1 MPNDTTANSLAD
13 DLTAVLAQADA
24 LLAHAQSAGPQAAQQ
39 IQAQVEEK
47 LAQARTQ
54 LQSLEGEAGEKARA
68 LKQATEA
75 YVQTNPWQSI
85 GIAAAVGFVLGVLVS
100 RR

>member
-1 MPNDTTANSLAD
+1 MPMDSLAD
-13 DLTAVLAQADA
+13 DLSAVLAQADA
-24 LLAHAQSAGPQAAQQ
+24 LLQRAQTEGSEGAKH

-47 LAQARTQ
+47 LAQARAQ
-54 LQSLEGEAGEKARA
+54 LHSLEGEATEKARA
-68 LKQATEA
+68 MKQATEA

>member
-1 MPNDTTANSLAD
+1 MPMDQLAD
-13 DLTAVLAQADA
+13 DLSAVLAQADA
-24 LLAHAQSAGPQAAQQ
+24 LLARAQTEGPEAARQ

-47 LAQARTQ
+47 LTQAKAQ
-54 LQSLEGEAGEKARA
+54 LSSLEGEAAEKARA
-68 LKQATEA
+68 MKHATEA

-85 GIAAAVGFVLGVLVS
+85 GIAAAVGFVLGALVS

>member
-1 MPNDTTANSLAD
+1 MTMDSLAD
-13 DLTAVLAQADA
+13 DLSAVLAQADA
-24 LLAHAQSAGPQAAQQ
+24 LLARAQTEGSEGAKH

-54 LQSLEGEAGEKARA
+54 LQSLEGEAAEKARA
-68 LKQATEA
+68 MKQATEA

>member
-1 MPNDTTANSLAD
+1 MTMDTLAD
-13 DLTAVLAQADA
+13 DLSAVLAQADA
-24 LLAHAQSAGPQAAQQ
+24 LLARAQTEGPQAAQQ

-47 LAQARTQ
+47 LAQAKAQ
-54 LQSLEGEAGEKARA
+54 LQSLEGEAAEKARA
-68 LKQATEA
+68 MKQATEA

>member
-1 MPNDTTANSLAD
+1 MPLDNLAD

-24 LLAHAQSAGPQAAQQ
+24 LLARAQTEGSEGAKQ

-47 LAQARTQ
+47 LNEAKAQ
-54 LQSLEGEAGEKARA
+54 LQYLEGEAAEKARA
-68 LKQATEA
+68 MKQATES
-75 YVQTNPWQSI
+75 YVQANPWQSL

>member
-1 MPNDTTANSLAD
+1 MPMDTLAD
-13 DLTAVLAQADA
+13 DLSTVLAQADA
-24 LLAHAQSAGPQAAQQ
+24 LLARAQTEGPEAARQ

-47 LAQARTQ
+47 LTQAKAQ
-54 LQSLEGEAGEKARA
+54 LSSLEGEAAEKARA
-68 LKQATEA
+68 VKQATEA

>member
-1 MPNDTTANSLAD
+1 MTVDTLAD
-13 DLTAVLAQADA
+13 DLSAVLAQADA
-24 LLAHAQSAGPQAAQQ
+24 LLARAQTEGPEGAKQ

-47 LAQARTQ
+47 LAQAKAQ
-54 LQSLEGEAGEKARA
+54 LQSLEGEAAEKARA
-68 LKQATEA
+68 MKQATEA

>member
-1 MPNDTTANSLAD
+1 MPMDTLAD
-13 DLTAVLAQADA
+13 DLCAVLAQADA
-24 LLAHAQSAGPQAAQQ
+24 LLARAQAEGSEGAKQ

-47 LAQARTQ
+47 LAQARAQ
-54 LQSLEGEAGEKARA
+54 LQGLEGDAAEKARA
-68 LKQATEA
+68 MQQATEA
-75 YVQTNPWQSI
+75 YMQTNPWQSL

>member
-1 MPNDTTANSLAD
+1 MPMDTLAD
-13 DLTAVLAQADA
+13 DLSAVLAQADA
-24 LLAHAQSAGPQAAQQ
+24 LLARAQTEGSEGAKQ

-47 LAQARTQ
+47 LAQAKAQ
-54 LQSLEGEAGEKARA
+54 LQNLEGEAAEKARA
-68 LKQATEA
+68 MKQATEA

>member
-1 MPNDTTANSLAD
+1 MPMDSLAD
-13 DLTAVLAQADA
+13 DLNAVLAQADA
-24 LLAHAQSAGPQAAQQ
+24 LLARAQTEGADGAKQ

-47 LAQARTQ
+47 LAQAKAQ
-54 LQSLEGEAGEKARA
+54 LQSLEGEAAEKARA
-68 LKQATEA
+68 MKQATEA

>member
-1 MPNDTTANSLAD
+1 MTMDSLAD
-13 DLTAVLAQADA
+13 DLSAVLAQADA
-24 LLAHAQSAGPQAAQQ
+24 LLARAQTEGPEAARQ

-47 LAQARTQ
+47 LAQAKAQ
-54 LQSLEGEAGEKARA
+54 LQSLEGEAAEKARA
-68 LKQATEA
+68 VKQATEA